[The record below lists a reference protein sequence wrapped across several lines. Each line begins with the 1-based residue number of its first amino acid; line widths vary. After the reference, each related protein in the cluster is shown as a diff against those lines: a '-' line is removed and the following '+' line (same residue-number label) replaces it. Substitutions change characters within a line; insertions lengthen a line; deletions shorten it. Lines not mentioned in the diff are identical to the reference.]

1 MRLPDRRS
9 ALRDRF
15 VLLTVAL
22 CLAASSPARCAEVA
36 FAQNFLTGS
45 KQVVT
50 YPVGNPTSVTVVGPL
65 TDTLIGMDFD
75 PAASEL
81 WAINFATHAL
91 GTINPATGAFAQ
103 SVVLADTGITAFTID
118 PVAGT
123 FYVSKGDQF
132 IYGLDPVSG
141 ETTLLAAGAPAGL
154 AIRAL
159 AADCAGAVFAFASNG
174 VDPDALY
181 RSQPGV
187 SDSTLIGTPGYAGA
201 TSVEFDNRSG
211 ALYAW
216 FNTSGNTTSTHVL
229 LNTTTGAASQ
239 ASVVDGR
246 YRMAIRNE
254 CSIFMDDFEV

>member
-1 MRLPDRRS
+1 MRLPDRRPAMS
-9 ALRDRF
+9 DRF
-15 VLLTVAL
+15 VLLTIVF
-22 CLAASSPARCAEVA
+22 CLAATSPARCADVV
-36 FAQNFLTGS
+36 FAQNYLTGS

-91 GTINPATGAFAQ
+91 GNINPATGAFAQ

-132 IYGLDPVSG
+132 IYGLNPVSG
-141 ETTLLAAGAPAGL
+141 ETTLLGTGAPAGL

-159 AADCAGAVFAFASNG
+159 AAACDGAVFAFASNG
-174 VDPDALY
+174 IDPDALY

-187 SDSTLIGTPGYAGA
+187 SDYTLVGTPGYAGA
-201 TSVEFDNRSG
+201 TSAEFDNRGG

-216 FNTSGNTTSTHVL
+216 FNAAGNTASTHVL

-239 ASVVDGR
+239 AAVVEGR

-254 CSIFMDDFEV
+254 CSIFTDDFEA